1 MKRRLLAF
9 ALLGV
14 AATMGAANAAPLT
27 SNSVEIWSADTIG
40 DASTSLRQQGL
51 PTASGLFSGGLG
63 AGLPLITNNPTYVA
77 PISYNDTTNDTIG
90 GFLPPQGTRS
100 RQTANQLDNARA

>member
-27 SNSVEIWSADTIG
+27 SNSVEIWSAETMG

-51 PTASGLFSGGLG
+51 PTASGLFSGGS
-63 AGLPLITNNPTYVA
+63 AQR
-77 PISYNDTTNDTIG
+77 
-90 GFLPPQGTRS
+90 F
-100 RQTANQLDNARA
+100 TANYQQPHLRGAY